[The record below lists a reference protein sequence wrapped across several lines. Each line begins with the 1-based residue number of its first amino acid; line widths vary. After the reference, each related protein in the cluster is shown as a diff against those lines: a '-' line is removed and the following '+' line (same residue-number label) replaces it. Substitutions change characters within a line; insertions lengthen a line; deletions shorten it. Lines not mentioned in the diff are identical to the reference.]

1 MRMGLELVLGIEL
14 SCRWEGSGDN
24 VVDRV
29 PVGLGLE
36 MRPRLSVWM
45 GRC

>member
-1 MRMGLELVLGIEL
+1 MGLELVSGIEL

-29 PVGLGLE
+29 QLGWGW
-36 MRPRLSVWM
+36 R
-45 GRC
+45 